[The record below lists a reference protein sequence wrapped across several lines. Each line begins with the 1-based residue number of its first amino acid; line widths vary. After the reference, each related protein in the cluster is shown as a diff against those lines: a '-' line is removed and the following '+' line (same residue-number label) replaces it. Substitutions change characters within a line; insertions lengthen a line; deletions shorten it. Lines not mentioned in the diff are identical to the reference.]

1 MDLMK
6 KLLIGLFALF
16 MLTGCSD
23 ISTVKTST
31 LEFDKSITIGDAFE
45 KYKYF
50 KSVKWSD
57 LETDNGKKVVQVDC
71 DVDIDKLP
79 DTCTWKPHI
88 KSSSKVIQ
96 FTINKDGTFEITYMG
111 TDLVTI
117 NGEKR
122 SIDSSQQQINMFL
135 EDLYANVPPR

>member
-1 MDLMK
+1 
-6 KLLIGLFALF
+6 
-16 MLTGCSD
+16 
-23 ISTVKTST
+23 
-31 LEFDKSITIGDAFE
+31 
-45 KYKYF
+45 
-50 KSVKWSD
+50 
-57 LETDNGKKVVQVDC
+57 VVQVDC